1 MLFTTVMHLSQCTRS
16 ASDRGITVTLDLDG
30 VEQGDPVTPL
40 ADDHR
45 DAVQVRMA
53 RDREQDIG

>member
-16 ASDRGITVTLDLDG
+16 ASDRGITVTLDGL
-30 VEQGDPVTPL
+30 EQSDPVIPL

-45 DAVQVRMA
+45 DAVEVRMA